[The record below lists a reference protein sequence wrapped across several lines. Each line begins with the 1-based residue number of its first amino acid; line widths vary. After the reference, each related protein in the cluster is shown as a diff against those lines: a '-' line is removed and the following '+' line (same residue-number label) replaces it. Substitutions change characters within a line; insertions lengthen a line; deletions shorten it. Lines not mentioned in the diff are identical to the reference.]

1 MTRGATGTDERIVV
15 PGRTLRHRRPRRRAR
30 RTLLALLIVAIG
42 LIAVGGLSWF
52 PARAAGDHLEAGRAA
67 LMQGRDLLAAG
78 DALAARRAFSV
89 AAREFRDADR
99 ETRNPLIRFGGLVPL
114 AGRSYDAIGTLAGIG
129 GRTATAGEGLA
140 VALTE
145 LPGGLGSLAP
155 SGGRI
160 PVEAMRSLVPAVS
173 AARAELEAA
182 GEESLTLPTSYLI
195 GPIASAADLARDE
208 VGAALRTVRSAE
220 ALLVALPSFAGAD
233 GTRRYFVA
241 AQSPAEL
248 RGTGGFI
255 GSFAI
260 LTATDGRLEL
270 GPFREISVLR
280 NVAPANAP
288 APSSDFREVYDRFG
302 GAGFW
307 RNLNMT
313 PDAPTAATMIE
324 ALYERVRGIPL
335 DGTIFVNPQ
344 ALAELL
350 EATGPVRS
358 PLLDRTLTAE
368 DVVDY
373 LANGAYEEFGYRA
386 SLRKRVLGIVAGG
399 VVERFLRGADRDA
412 DPQADLRSVVDAA
425 SAGHLLLHAADPDVQ
440 AAFETAGIA
449 GKLGTPRGDFLG
461 VFTSDASGTKVDYYM
476 SRDVRYEVSLGAGGT
491 GSAEASLTFRNDAP
505 ADARPSYVLGPYS
518 GTGLGVG
525 DHQSFLS
532 VYCRAG
538 CEMARATE
546 EGDPAGMEVHTELG
560 FRSLSR
566 YVRVDA
572 QGSRTIGLSLRLRR
586 IWAGDELGGTYTL
599 RIQGQPTIRPTTVTL
614 VVRVPDGMRI
624 VHTSVPMQVRGAEA
638 TWRGSIGRQR
648 DFSVRFQRPFPGR
661 VWTQIWGFLT

>member
-1 MTRGATGTDERIVV
+1 MVRGPTVAGDRVV
-15 PGRTLRHRRPRRRAR
+15 VSGRALRRRTSRRRAR
-30 RTLLALLIVAIG
+30 RTVLGLLIVAVGLIG
-42 LIAVGGLSWF
+42 LAGLSWS
-52 PARAAGDHLEAGRAA
+52 PARAAGDRLEAGRAA
-67 LMQGRDLLAAG
+67 LVRARDLLATGDAEGARGAFGLAAG
-78 DALAARRAFSV
+78 DFRA
-89 AAREFRDADR
+89 
-99 ETRNPLIRFGGLVPL
+99 
-114 AGRSYDAIGTLAGIG
+114 AGREAGHPLMRLGGMVPIVGRTYDAIGTLATIG
-129 GRTATAGEGLA
+129 GRTAAAGETLTA
-140 VALTE
+140 ALVD

-155 SGGRI
+155 RGGRI

-173 AARAELEAA
+173 SARAELEAA
-182 GEESLTLPTSYLI
+182 RRESLALPTSYVV
-195 GPIASAADLARDE
+195 GPVGSAADLARDE
-208 VGAALRTVRSAE
+208 VAAALKTASSAE
-220 ALLVALPSFAGAD
+220 ALLRALPSFAGAD

-260 LTATDGRLEL
+260 LSATDGRLEL
-270 GPFREISVLR
+270 GRFREISVLR
-280 NVAPANAP
+280 NVPPANAP
-288 APSSDFREVYDRFG
+288 APSAAFREIYDRFG

-313 PDAPTAATMIE
+313 PDAPTAASMIE
-324 ALYERVRGIPL
+324 ALYERVEGTRL

-350 EATGPVRS
+350 EATGPVRA

-368 DVVDY
+368 GVVDY

-386 SLRKRVLGIVAGG
+386 SLRKRVLGIVAAG
-399 VVERFLRGADRDA
+399 VMRRFVRGADPRT
-412 DPQADLRSVVDAA
+412 DLRSVVDAA
-425 SAGHLLLHAADPDVQ
+425 SGGHLLLHAADPVVQ

-449 GKLGTPRGDFLG
+449 GELGSPRGDSFG
-461 VFTSDASGTKVDYYM
+461 VFTSDASGTKVDYYV

-505 ADARPSYVLGPYS
+505 ADARPSYVLGPYP
-518 GTGLGVG
+518 GTGLEVG

-532 VYCRAG
+532 VYCPAH

-546 EGDPAGMEVHTELG
+546 DGAPAGMEVHTELG

-586 IWAGDELGGTYTL
+586 VWSGDELGGTYTL
-599 RIQGQPTIRPTTVTL
+599 RLQGQPTIRPTTVTL
-614 VVRVPDGMRI
+614 VVRVPEGMRI

-638 TWRGSIGRQR
+638 TWRGAIGRQR

-661 VWTQIWGFLT
+661 LWTQLWGFLT

>member
-1 MTRGATGTDERIVV
+1 MARGATAAGERVVV
-15 PGRTLRHRRPRRRAR
+15 PGRTLRRRSRRRAR
-30 RTLLALLIVAIG
+30 RALLIAAIG
-42 LIAVGGLSWF
+42 LIGLAGLSWF
-52 PARAAGDHLEAGRAA
+52 PARAAADRLEAGRAA
-67 LMQGRDLLAAG
+67 LVRGRDRLAAG
-78 DALAARRAFSV
+78 DADGARRAFGL
-89 AAREFRDADR
+89 ATGEFRGGAG
-99 ETRNPLIRFGGLVPL
+99 EAGHPLIRLGGLVPIV
-114 AGRSYDAIGTLAGIG
+114 GRSYDAIGTLATIG
-129 GRTATAGEGLA
+129 RRTASAGEGLA

-145 LPGGLGSLAP
+145 LPGGLGSLGP

-182 GEESLTLPTSYLI
+182 RRESLALPTSYLA
-195 GPIASAADLARDE
+195 GPIGSAADLARDE
-208 VGAALRTVRSAE
+208 VAAALRTARSAE
-220 ALLVALPSFAGAD
+220 ALLLALPSFAGAD

-270 GPFREISVLR
+270 GRFREIPVLR
-280 NVAPANAP
+280 NVPPPDAP
-288 APSSDFREVYDRFG
+288 APSAAFREIYDRFG

-313 PDAPTAATMIE
+313 PDVPTAASMIE
-324 ALYERVRGIPL
+324 ALYERVEGTRL

-350 EATGPVRS
+350 EATGPVRA

-368 DVVDY
+368 GVVDY
-373 LANGAYEEFGYRA
+373 LANGAYEEFGSRA
-386 SLRKRVLGIVAGG
+386 SLRKRVLGIVAAG
-399 VVERFLRGADRDA
+399 VVERFLRGAD
-412 DPQADLRSVVDAA
+412 PETDLRSVIDAA
-425 SAGHLLLHAADPDVQ
+425 SGGHLLLHAADPDVQ
-440 AAFETAGIA
+440 AAFESAGIA
-449 GKLGTPRGDFLG
+449 GKLGALRGDSFG
-461 VFTSDASGTKVDYYM
+461 VFTSDASGTKVDYYV

-505 ADARPSYVLGPYS
+505 ADARPSYVLGPYP

-532 VYCRAG
+532 VYCHAG

-546 EGDPAGMEVHTELG
+546 DGAPAGMEVHTELG

-586 IWAGDELGGTYTL
+586 AWAGDELGGTYTL
-599 RIQGQPTIRPTTVTL
+599 RLQGQPTIRPTTVTL

-624 VHTSVPMQVRGAEA
+624 VHTSLPMQVRGAEA
-638 TWRGSIGRQR
+638 TWRGTFGRQR

-661 VWTQIWGFLT
+661 LWTQIWGFLT